1 MTIPQDIIHYE
12 SALSDTDRAICEAL
26 REALDSHLPEA
37 TSKVWHGHPVW
48 FIEKNPIVGY
58 SKEKK

>member
-1 MTIPQDIIHYE
+1 MTIPQDITDYE
-12 SALSDTDRAICEAL
+12 KALSDSDKTICEVL
-26 REALDSHLPEA
+26 RETLDTHLSEA